1 MGLWE
6 RIWQGDNR
14 QPAISNA
21 VQIDTVGRGFDSYT
35 TFGSAGSLPVPT
47 ESSVLAVSAVYG
59 CVNLI
64 AGAIS
69 ALTVNLYNRDQA
81 GNREQ
86 RQDDALWWVLNE
98 QFTQRW
104 ASSVG
109 WEYLCQSLLIKGD
122 GFAEIKRDPVGRCIG
137 LEPINP
143 DAVTVSV
150 YPDASRLVYTVAPDS
165 TFNDQR
171 GVRTIDQDDML
182 HIPGFGFSGTRGMSP
197 LRYALRNTTA
207 VASAAQDYSAAFF
220 QNSARPDILLKTD
233 ADIGPEKAAA
243 TKAAWLDTY
252 SGPNKAG
259 GVAVLGNG
267 TSVQQL
273 TMSSEDAQL
282 LGTRQFQI
290 EEIARIYGVPP
301 FMIGHNEKTTSWGS
315 GVEAMGTGFVRY
327 TLRQHLSKFECEIN
341 RKLFRR
347 ASPFVQFDTTE
358 LERADMKSMFEA
370 FRIAVGRAGEPGWMS
385 TDEVRA
391 KINMKPTTGGDT
403 LFTGAPDAQ
412 PAA

>member
-1 MGLWE
+1 MGLLQ
-6 RIWQGDNR
+6 RIWDGEPR
-14 QPAISNA
+14 QPAVNNGI
-21 VQIDTVGRGFDSYT
+21 QIETVGRGFDGYT
-35 TFGSAGSLPVPT
+35 TFGSAGTLPVPT
-47 ESSVLAVSAVYG
+47 EASVLAVSAVYG

-69 ALTVNLYNRDQA
+69 ALPVNLYNRDAA
-81 GNREQ
+81 GNRDL
-86 RQDDALWWVLNE
+86 RQNDELWWVLNE
-98 QFTQRW
+98 QFTGRW
-104 ASSVG
+104 ASSAG
-109 WEYLCQSLLIKGD
+109 WEYLVQSLLIKGD
-122 GFAEIKRDPVGRCIG
+122 GFAEIVRGPQGQVTG

-143 DAVTVSV
+143 DRVTVGVWPDGSRLAYRV
-150 YPDASRLVYTVAPDS
+150 EPDATYQDK
-165 TFNDQR
+165 R
-171 GVRTIDQDDML
+171 GARTIDQDDML
-182 HIPGFGFSGTRGMSP
+182 HIPGFGFNGLRGLSP

-220 QNSARPDILLKTD
+220 QNSARPDILLKTGATLD
-233 ADIGPEKAAA
+233 AKQAADIKG
-243 TKAAWLDTY
+243 AWLDTY
-252 SGPNKAG
+252 GGPNKAG
-259 GVAVLGNG
+259 GVAVLGSG
-267 TSVQQL
+267 TEIQQL

-341 RKLFRR
+341 RKFFRR
-347 ASPFVQFDTTE
+347 ATPFAQFDTSE

-370 FRIAVGRAGEPGWMS
+370 YRVAVGRSGEPGWIS

-391 KINMKPTTGGDT
+391 KLNMKPTPGGDQ
-403 LFTGAPDAQ
+403 LFKGVPDAQ